1 LTLMMDEKGR
11 DILRLKLG
19 MPFQAD
25 DEEE

>member
-1 LTLMMDEKGR
+1 LTLMLDEKAR
-11 DILRLKLG
+11 DVLRLKLS

>member
-11 DILRLKLG
+11 DILRLKLD

>member
-1 LTLMMDEKGR
+1 LMLDEKAR